1 MTQICKKEYNEILEV
16 LKLLPSYD
24 YLKIPPEKILY
35 FKEHCA
41 PDYDFK
47 IDNPKKIH
55 LLKNT
60 YALYT
65 QLYRDYIATEEEKSI
80 INEILDLNTKKK
92 EQAFSVTDLFKHN
105 NN

>member
-24 YLKIPPEKILY
+24 YLKIPQEKILY
-35 FKEHCA
+35 FKEHCVT
-41 PDYDFK
+41 DYDFK
-47 IDNPKKIH
+47 IDNTKEINLSKG
-55 LLKNT
+55 T

-65 QLYRDYIATEEEKSI
+65 QLYRDYIATEEEKTI

-92 EQAFSVTDLFKHN
+92 EQDFLVKDLFKRKK
-105 NN
+105 